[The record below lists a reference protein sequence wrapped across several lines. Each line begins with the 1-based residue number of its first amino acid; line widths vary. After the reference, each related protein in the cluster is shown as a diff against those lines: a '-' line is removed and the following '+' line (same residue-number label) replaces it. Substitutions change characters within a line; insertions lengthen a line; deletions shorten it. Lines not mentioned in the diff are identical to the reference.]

1 MTKEQLREYQNIK
14 REAEQLQTMIEE
26 LEAPLYSPKSQQLTG
41 MPHAPARG
49 NATENMA
56 DKHLELLERYRAK
69 LRELNTARLLI
80 EDAIDSLESVD
91 RRLLRL
97 RYIEGLTWEAVCVLT
112 DYSWRQVH
120 RRHAKALEKLKEKK
134 PGA

>member
-1 MTKEQLREYQNIK
+1 MTKEQLREYQAIK
-14 REAEQLQTMIEE
+14 HEAEQLQAMIEE
-26 LEAPLYSPKSQQLTG
+26 LEAPLYGPKTQQLTG

-69 LRELNTARLLI
+69 LRALTTARLLI
-80 EDAIDSLESVD
+80 EDAIEQLESTD

-97 RYIEGLTWEAVCVLT
+97 RYIDGLTWEEVCVRM

-120 RRHAKALEKLKEKK
+120 RRHAQALEKLKEKK
-134 PGA
+134 PGV

>member
-1 MTKEQLREYQNIK
+1 MTKEQLREYQAIK
-14 REAEQLQTMIEE
+14 YEAEQLQAMIEE
-26 LEAPLYSPKSQQLTG
+26 LEAPLYGPKTQQLTG
-41 MPHAPARG
+41 TPHAPARG

-69 LRELNTARLLI
+69 LRALTTARLLI
-80 EDAIDSLESVD
+80 EDAIEQLESTD

-97 RYIEGLTWEAVCVLT
+97 RYIDGLTWEEGCVRMG
-112 DYSWRQVH
+112 YSWRQ
-120 RRHAKALEKLKEKK
+120 AQALEKLKEKK

>member
-49 NATENMA
+49 NASENMA
-56 DKHLELLERYRAK
+56 DKHLELLDRYRAK

-80 EDAIDSLESVD
+80 EDAIDCLESVD

-97 RYIEGLTWEAVCVLT
+97 RYIDGLTWEAVCVLM